1 MKKALLLSMAIPCM
15 LASSGIAEAQFRV
28 RKPQLGL
35 FGGATLPRGDFSE
48 ETDPGWNAGALFKVR
63 LTRVIDARID
73 GTYSK
78 LGTQVIDFANAEVE
92 SQSELT
98 FGTLLVELNLG
109 ADSAAY
115 PGDNSVSPYINAGP
129 GFYQFK
135 FEGTCDELTPAAC
148 DGFLE
153 SGDETNLG
161 LTIGFGANVPFR
173 GIPLFAEAR
182 YHRFGTVFPI
192 GQVER
197 TATFFTVSA
206 GFKIR

>member
-1 MKKALLLSMAIPCM
+1 MRKALLLSMVIPC
-15 LASSGIAEAQFRV
+15 LVLSSDTAGAQFQI

-35 FGGATLPRGDFSE
+35 FGGATLPRGDISE

-63 LTRVIDARID
+63 LTRSIDARID

-78 LGTQVIDFANAEVE
+78 LGSQFVEFSNAEVE
-92 SQSELT
+92 SESELA

-129 GFYQFK
+129 GIYQLR
-135 FEGTCDELTPAAC
+135 FEGACQDLSPGAC
-148 DGFLE
+148 DGFGE
-153 SGDETNLG
+153 SGDETGLG
-161 LTIGFGANVPFR
+161 LTIGFGANVPFH
-173 GIPLFAEAR
+173 GIPLFAEVR

-192 GQVER
+192 TQVEQ
-197 TATFFTVSA
+197 TAAFFTISA